1 MISTVDYYI
10 IAVYLFVI
18 FWVGLTAGKGLKNIK
33 DYAVAN
39 RSFSAPVLFA
49 TLSASFIGG
58 GFSFGNADTVFS
70 SGIGVATTLWGF
82 SLMLFLVG
90 WFIAPRTEAFRHCI
104 SVGDIVEEKLGLGA
118 RVLSGALGT
127 LVCMGVLGAQVGAM
141 GAVFALFTPLTFVE
155 GVLVGCGIVIVYTS
169 VGGMKAVVLTDVI
182 QFLLL
187 VVLIPVTLL
196 FGIEYVGGWDALER
210 RIPEHFLEIT
220 HVGFSPLT
228 WLSLFLTFLIGETLV
243 PPYVQRLLIA
253 KSVKATQQGTI
264 WSALLS
270 VPFFLITGLM
280 GLTAL
285 AIDPNIPSNL
295 AMPTLISVAAPVVV
309 KGLACAAI
317 ISIVMSSADSFLNA
331 ASVCLMEDVIKPL
344 RQKAYT
350 FETNAKT
357 DLYLIQFLTLF
368 IGIGSVFL
376 ALKIHNVLDVLRFSY
391 NFWAPI
397 MLVSLVMIFM
407 RRQLFPRAFWIGAFV
422 ASLSV
427 SLIFMLGKNGKFC
440 GMDAV
445 VIGTAV
451 NAVTIFVLNTFE
463 KHRFR
468 QSLAQVLPEANK
480 TNSASSL
487 TKGK

>member
-1 MISTVDYYI
+1 MQKLI
-10 IAVYLFVI
+10 LF
-18 FWVGLTAGKGLKNIK
+18 
-33 DYAVAN
+33 
-39 RSFSAPVLFA
+39 RS
-49 TLSASFIGG
+49 
-58 GFSFGNADTVFS
+58 
-70 SGIGVATTLWGF
+70 
-82 SLMLFLVG
+82 
-90 WFIAPRTEAFRHCI
+90 
-104 SVGDIVEEKLGLGA
+104 
-118 RVLSGALGT
+118 
-127 LVCMGVLGAQVGAM
+127 
-141 GAVFALFTPLTFVE
+141 
-155 GVLVGCGIVIVYTS
+155 
-169 VGGMKAVVLTDVI
+169 
-182 QFLLL
+182 
-187 VVLIPVTLL
+187 
-196 FGIEYVGGWDALER
+196 
-210 RIPEHFLEIT
+210 
-220 HVGFSPLT
+220 
-228 WLSLFLTFLIGETLV
+228 
-243 PPYVQRLLIA
+243 
-253 KSVKATQQGTI
+253 
-264 WSALLS
+264 
-270 VPFFLITGLM
+270 GLM

-407 RRQLFPRAFWIGAFV
+407 RRQLFPRAFWIGAFM

-480 TNSASSL
+480 TNPASSL